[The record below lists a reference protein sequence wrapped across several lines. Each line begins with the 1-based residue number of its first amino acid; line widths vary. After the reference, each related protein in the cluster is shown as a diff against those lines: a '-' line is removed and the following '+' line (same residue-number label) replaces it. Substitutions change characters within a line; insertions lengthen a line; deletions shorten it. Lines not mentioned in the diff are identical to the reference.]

1 LPDLVC
7 GLTHPSSN
15 ECVQTTRETERETER
30 QKFMALAD
38 HRMRQEDWAKR
49 KHHRAVLP
57 DAYGEFL
64 SKLADWDWF
73 VTITFRDILPRDLA
87 IARIEEW
94 LADIQ
99 AGVGGKQIG
108 WILAEEFG
116 RIGGRYHCHMLVTG
130 VGRERRK
137 FWWSEAFRR
146 FGRSEIR
153 PFDPQRAAAFYAAK
167 YAAKQL
173 GEIQFG
179 GLLSGRN
186 LHHLTS
192 LPNGQRHWDDSLSSS
207 SAGVATHSLI
217 APSAEVES
225 FFYKRIGKC
234 SRPYRKR
241 RTRNIQK
248 VSHES
253 GQTVPQNRKLF

>member
-1 LPDLVC
+1 
-7 GLTHPSSN
+7 
-15 ECVQTTRETERETER
+15 
-30 QKFMALAD
+30 MALAD
-38 HRMRQEDWAKR
+38 HRMRQEAWAKS
-49 KHHRAVLP
+49 KQQRAMLP

-64 SKLADWDWF
+64 SKLAAWDWF

-87 IARIEEW
+87 IARIQEW

-99 AGVGGKQIG
+99 AQVGGRQIG

-130 VGRERRK
+130 VGKERRK

-153 PFDPQRAAAFYAAK
+153 PFDPRKAAAFYAAK

-186 LHHLTS
+186 LHHCPMDSDAGITLSVLVRQESPPTVSS
-192 LPNGQRHWDDSLSSS
+192 LHRRKWK
-207 SAGVATHSLI
+207 A
-217 APSAEVES
+217 S
-225 FFYKRIGKC
+225 FTGALG
-234 SRPYRKR
+234 
-241 RTRNIQK
+241 N
-248 VSHES
+248 
-253 GQTVPQNRKLF
+253 

>member
-1 LPDLVC
+1 
-7 GLTHPSSN
+7 
-15 ECVQTTRETERETER
+15 
-30 QKFMALAD
+30 MALAD

-49 KHHRAVLP
+49 RQHGAMLP
-57 DAYGEFL
+57 EAYGEFL
-64 SKLADWDWF
+64 SKLANWDWF

-153 PFDPQRAAAFYAAK
+153 PFDPRKAAAF

-192 LPNGQRHWDDSLSSS
+192 LPNGKRHWDDSLSPS
-207 SAGVATHSLI
+207 SAGVATHSL
-217 APSAEVES
+217 S
-225 FFYKRIGKC
+225 
-234 SRPYRKR
+234 
-241 RTRNIQK
+241 RNIQE
-248 VSHES
+248 VSDES
-253 GQTVPQNRKLF
+253 GQTVLQNRKLF

>member
-1 LPDLVC
+1 
-7 GLTHPSSN
+7 
-15 ECVQTTRETERETER
+15 
-30 QKFMALAD
+30 MALAD
-38 HRMRQEDWAKR
+38 HRKRQEEWAKR
-49 KHHRAVLP
+49 NQQRETLP

-116 RIGGRYHCHMLVTG
+116 RIGGRHHCHMLVTG
-130 VGRERRK
+130 VGKERRK
-137 FWWSEAFRR
+137 FWWNEAFRR

-153 PFDPQRAAAFYAAK
+153 PFDPRKAAAFYAAK

-173 GEIQFG
+173 GQIQFG
-179 GLLSGRN
+179 GLLAGRN
-186 LHHLTS
+186 LHQLTS
-192 LPNGQRHWDDSLSSS
+192 LPNGKRHWHDSLSSS

-225 FFYKRIGKC
+225 YFYRNIGK
-234 SRPYRKR
+234 SNRAYRKS

-248 VSHES
+248 VSDET

>member
-1 LPDLVC
+1 
-7 GLTHPSSN
+7 
-15 ECVQTTRETERETER
+15 
-30 QKFMALAD
+30 MALAD
-38 HRMRQEDWAKR
+38 HRMRQEAWAKSKQQR
-49 KHHRAVLP
+49 GLLP
-57 DAYGEFL
+57 EAYGEFL
-64 SKLADWDWF
+64 SKLAEWDWF
-73 VTITFRDILPRDLA
+73 VTITFRDIIPHDLA
-87 IARIEEW
+87 MTLIEEW

-99 AGVGGKQIG
+99 ARVGGKQIG
-108 WILAEEFG
+108 WVLAEEFG
-116 RIGGRYHCHMLVTG
+116 RIGGRYHCHLLVTG
-130 VGRERRK
+130 VSKEIRT

-153 PFDPQRAAAFYAAK
+153 PFNQGKAAAFYTAK

-173 GEIQFG
+173 GAIHFG
-179 GLLSGRN
+179 GMLSGRN
-186 LHHLTS
+186 LHNFTS
-192 LPNGQRHWDDSLSSS
+192 LPNGKRRWDDSLSSS

-248 VSHES
+248 VSDES
-253 GQTVPQNRKLF
+253 GQTIQQNRKLF

>member
-1 LPDLVC
+1 M
-7 GLTHPSSN
+7 G
-15 ECVQTTRETERETER
+15 
-30 QKFMALAD
+30 LAD
-38 HRMRQEDWAKR
+38 HRMRQEAWAKR
-49 KHHRAVLP
+49 KQQRAMLP

-64 SKLADWDWF
+64 SKLAEWDWF

-87 IARIEEW
+87 IARVQEW

-99 AGVGGKQIG
+99 AQVGGKQIG

-130 VGRERRK
+130 AGKERRK

-153 PFDPQRAAAFYAAK
+153 PFDPQKAAAFYAAK

-192 LPNGQRHWDDSLSSS
+192 LPNGQRRWDDSLSSS
-207 SAGVATHSLI
+207 SAGVATHSVI

-225 FFYKRIGKC
+225 FFYKRIGKS
-234 SRPYRKR
+234 SRPNRKR

-248 VSHES
+248 VSDES

>member
-1 LPDLVC
+1 
-7 GLTHPSSN
+7 
-15 ECVQTTRETERETER
+15 
-30 QKFMALAD
+30 
-38 HRMRQEDWAKR
+38 
-49 KHHRAVLP
+49 VLP

-64 SKLADWDWF
+64 SKLAKWNWF
-73 VTITFRDILPRDLA
+73 VTITFREIPPRDLA

-130 VGRERRK
+130 VGKERRK

-153 PFDPQRAAAFYAAK
+153 PFDPQLAAAFYAAK

-173 GEIQFG
+173 GFIHFG
-179 GLLSGRN
+179 GMLAGTTLHQFAHAPDGRREWRDALNESGK
-186 LHHLTS
+186 
-192 LPNGQRHWDDSLSSS
+192 
-207 SAGVATHSLI
+207 GVATHGVVS
-217 APSAEVES
+217 PSVDLPRD
-225 FFYKRIGKC
+225 FYRMTLNRAKR
-234 SRPYRKR
+234 
-241 RTRNIQK
+241 
-248 VSHES
+248 
-253 GQTVPQNRKLF
+253 

>member
-1 LPDLVC
+1 
-7 GLTHPSSN
+7 
-15 ECVQTTRETERETER
+15 
-30 QKFMALAD
+30 MALAD
-38 HRMRQEDWAKR
+38 HRMRQEAWAKS
-49 KHHRAVLP
+49 KQLRAMLP
-57 DAYGEFL
+57 NAYGEYL
-64 SKLADWDWF
+64 SKLAKWDWF

-99 AGVGGKQIG
+99 ALVGGKQIG

-130 VGRERRK
+130 VGKQRRQ

-153 PFDPQRAAAFYAAK
+153 PFNQEKAAAFYTAK

-173 GEIQFG
+173 GAIHFG
-179 GLLSGRN
+179 GMLSGRN

-192 LPNGQRHWDDSLSSS
+192 LPNGQRRWEDSLSSS

-234 SRPYRKR
+234 SRPYQKR

-248 VSHES
+248 VSDES
-253 GQTVPQNRKLF
+253 GQAVPQNRKLF